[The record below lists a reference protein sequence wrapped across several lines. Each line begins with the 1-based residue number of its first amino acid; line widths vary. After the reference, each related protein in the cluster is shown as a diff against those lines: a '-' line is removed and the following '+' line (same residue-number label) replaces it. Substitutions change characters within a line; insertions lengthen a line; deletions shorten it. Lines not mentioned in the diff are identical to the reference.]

1 MQWISSLCFVLFILR
16 NAVCGDKLVKLVDP
30 DNPTSGSA
38 ITCRPQDGCAI
49 TKKHDGDH
57 IFKLKE
63 TAVGENDVYPI
74 LRDNAISF
82 ESVKFPGYY
91 MVERIKNGKKL
102 IMLDTINSNSKA
114 DRKSATFIQ
123 HFKVS
128 THSYVFQVAGRYYNF
143 ICNIAISKG
152 GQLYTGI
159 DDDSKYFA
167 DRCSYDMIDIKDD
180 EVKGQPQTGAGDKAN
195 AGGGG
200 AGGLPGSGGKGDGGK
215 GNFVKLFIPGPPG
228 IRPTLGLKADL
239 FQKVR
244 VGMPPDQFIIKS
256 PGLNGVEGTYSF
268 ESAKYPMF
276 YLQRIGRDIYLEAL
290 KRNQDFYASATFKA
304 TPYINKKNRYF
315 VSPYSQPEWF
325 LGHLHVPPFY
335 VRAMYNNNTAEFDLD
350 VSWIF
355 KYQKQK
361 ELFGLGTH
369 HDLFR
374 ALIKLLSL
382 VHGPLTAS
390 QESAIFQALHGNT
403 DLTELGNSTAIMQL
417 LQSQH
422 NSLLLS
428 QLATINGLQ
437 GVKPVIP
444 PAADASAL
452 SDATT
457 AAGSV
462 AGATAGSAAGTNT
475 GGAGGTSGGTSVGT
489 SGGTSG
495 GSVTDKVKTDNKPE
509 TEVVVEK
516 YEPWS
521 DWSSCSAQCGAGH
534 QIRVRPCKVNAQ
546 TCTPLQQSQSCVAA
560 APCQPAGTVQ
570 ASPQV
575 VQTVP
580 QVAQAV
586 PPVVQAAPVA
596 QATGGCPMTCGYDCN
611 PTSCPLSCCSSSLV
625 KKHHIAKVK
634 HFKRKFERAIKHRG
648 HHKQ

>member
-1 MQWISSLCFVLFILR
+1 MVSELILLLNLCAFVTSTEYVGTLTDPKGSGLNIVATGPGSRLFL
-16 NAVCGDKLVKLVDP
+16 DKKLDGNELWKIHLP
-30 DNPTSGSA
+30 PKIGTTEFPRKA
-38 ITCRPQDGCAI
+38 INI
-49 TKKHDGDH
+49 ES
-57 IFKLKE
+57 FK
-63 TAVGENDVYPI
+63 Y
-74 LRDNAISF
+74 
-82 ESVKFPGYY
+82 PGYY
-91 MVERIKNGKKL
+91 AMASKDLKEITLEKPTDSDSKQRATFRENHKVRTNAYIYLLEGHEYEFMCNGKDKPWYME
-102 IMLDTINSNSKA
+102 IKT
-114 DRKSATFIQ
+114 
-123 HFKVS
+123 
-128 THSYVFQVAGRYYNF
+128 
-143 ICNIAISKG
+143 
-152 GQLYTGI
+152 
-159 DDDSKYFA
+159 DDNTKFFA
-167 DRCSYDMIDIKDD
+167 DRCSFDFEELDD
-180 EVKGQPQTGAGDKAN
+180 KKAKERLGKEAGKSAP

>member
-1 MQWISSLCFVLFILR
+1 MYWIKSFIVLLILIQQIDCEDKY
-16 NAVCGDKLVKLVDP
+16 VQLGDPKDP
-30 DNPTSGSA
+30 DSGYVIA
-38 ITCRPQDGCAI
+38 CLPNKECRL
-49 TKKHDGDH
+49 TKDVSGDQ
-57 IFKLKE
+57 IFAVEE
-63 TAVGENDVYPI
+63 TAVGENDVLPI
-74 LRDNAISF
+74 LRNNAISLR
-82 ESVKFPGYY
+82 SLKFPGYY
-91 MVERIKNGKKL
+91 MVERIKNGKNM
-102 IMLDTINSNSKA
+102 IMLDVVDKSSKA
-114 DRKSATFIQ
+114 HRKAATFIR
-123 HFKVS
+123 HYKVR
-128 THSYVFQVAGRYYNF
+128 TNSYVFQVAGRYYNF
-143 ICNIAISKG
+143 ICNEPLSKG
-152 GQLYTGI
+152 GKIYTGI
-159 DDDSKYFA
+159 DDDTRYFA
-167 DRCSYDMIDIKDD
+167 DRCSFEILGIPK
-180 EVKGQPQTGAGDKAN
+180 DKAKQQIKN
-195 AGGGG
+195 RPGGGG

>member
-1 MQWISSLCFVLFILR
+1 MIRVWIFLYFVSSSFCEVYYGQIGDPFNDNGLMMHAYIDGSPPVLTM
-16 NAVCGDKLVKLVDP
+16 KM
-30 DNPTSGSA
+30 
-38 ITCRPQDGCAI
+38 DGAQV
-49 TKKHDGDH
+49 
-57 IFKLKE
+57 FKIHKP
-63 TAVGENDVYPI
+63 PI
-74 LRDNAISF
+74 SDAKSSRALSI
-82 ESVKFPGYY
+82 ESVRFPGYFIY
-91 MVERIKNGKKL
+91 ATSENELILKKPKTEKEKL
-102 IMLDTINSNSKA
+102 A
-114 DRKSATFIQ
+114 ATFLE
-123 HFKVS
+123 HLKVQTKS
-128 THSYVFQVAGRYYNF
+128 FIYSREGQQYEF
-143 ICNIAISKG
+143 ICNEKEPP
-152 GQLYTGI
+152 YPMRVKV
-159 DDDSKYFA
+159 DDNSRYFA
-167 DRCSYDMIDIKDD
+167 DRCSYGFVKLTEAQADKKMKKETGVGIKQ
-180 EVKGQPQTGAGDKAN
+180 QP
-195 AGGGG
+195 GGGG